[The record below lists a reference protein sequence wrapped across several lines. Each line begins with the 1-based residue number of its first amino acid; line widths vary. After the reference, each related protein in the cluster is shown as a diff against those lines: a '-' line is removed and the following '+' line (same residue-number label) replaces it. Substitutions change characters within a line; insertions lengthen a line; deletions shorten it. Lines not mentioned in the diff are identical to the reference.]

1 MDRNI
6 LYTYRNREEFERL
19 YNELSSQGQKLH
31 PFIYQETKTL
41 IEENSDLTIDI
52 SLMVE
57 AVRVNRHD
65 RFAAHYNLIGLD
77 NDNRVVIQEEL
88 ADLALTLFSLIFK
101 AVKPLYKY
109 VENDTVP
116 PAVTERKTLYTYKN
130 TAQLDLIMD
139 YTTQKNIPFFS
150 FNQAN
155 KKHNSEMEELDNSSV
170 PPIVDIT
177 TMIRAALSNNAH
189 ILFLFEQMI
198 GLLSNTKFIV
208 QKNSAEDIL
217 DNLPLYFLK
226 QVSITDIYPELGID
240 DFSETHDH
248 ESKLRKMTDLTN
260 DEMQDFYRFFSDNL
274 IGHDEFKRRF
284 FRSVKNFTK
293 LNRIKEKKI
302 LSIFLLGNS
311 GLGKTEVARLIKQY
325 LNADTSLAK
334 INFGNYSSQ
343 DALNSL
349 IGSPAGYVGC
359 ESGEL
364 GIKVQKSKAGVI
376 VCDEFDKTTRPVYN
390 FFLELLEDGSF
401 TDSLTR
407 EYNLDGYIIIFTSN
421 IPTAEE
427 FYKVLLPEL
436 QSRID
441 LVCEFKPLADEDKE
455 IYVDFQLN
463 RYMERLSDEFEKHE
477 VTNDTRR
484 KLSNVNY
491 KGTDN
496 LRDIK
501 RIIEQKVIEFL
512 DV

>member
-1 MDRNI
+1 MGRNI
-6 LYTYRNREEFERL
+6 LYTYRNPEEFERL
-19 YNELSSQGQKLH
+19 YDELYSQGDELH
-31 PFIYQETKTL
+31 PFMYQETKTL

-52 SLMVE
+52 SLMVDS
-57 AVRVNRHD
+57 VKVNRHD
-65 RFAAHYNLIGLD
+65 RFAAQYNLIGLN
-77 NDNRVVIQEEL
+77 NDNRIVIQEEL
-88 ADLALTLFSLIFK
+88 AGIALTIFPLIFN
-101 AVKPLYKY
+101 AVEPLYEC
-109 VENDTVP
+109 VDNDTVP
-116 PAVTERKTLYTYKN
+116 PAERKTLYTYKN
-130 TAQLDLIMD
+130 AAHLDQIID
-139 YTTQKNIPFFS
+139 YTAQKNIPFFS
-150 FNQAN
+150 FNQLN
-155 KKHNSEMEELDNSSV
+155 KKHNSEIEELDNSSI

-189 ILFLFEQMI
+189 ILFLFEQLI
-198 GLLSNTKFIV
+198 GMLSNTKFVV
-208 QKNSAEDIL
+208 QKNSAEDVL
-217 DNLPLYFLK
+217 ENLPLYFSD
-226 QVSITDIYPELGID
+226 QESITDIYPELGKD
-240 DFSETHDH
+240 DSSEKH
-248 ESKLRKMTDLTN
+248 EAELRKITELN
-260 DEMQDFYRFFSDNL
+260 KDEMQEFCRFFRDNL
-274 IGHDEFKRRF
+274 IGHDEFKKRL
-284 FRSVKNFTK
+284 FRTVKNFTQ

-311 GLGKTEVARLIKQY
+311 GLGKTEAARLIKQY

-349 IGSPAGYVGC
+349 IGSPAGYIGC

-364 GIKVQKSKAGVI
+364 GIKVQKSKAGIV

-421 IPTAEE
+421 IPTADE

-436 QSRID
+436 QSRFD
-441 LVCEFKPLADEDKE
+441 LVCEFKPLTDEDKK
-455 IYVDFQLN
+455 IYVEFQLN
-463 RYMERLSDEFEKHE
+463 RYIERLSDEFKKHE
-477 VTNDTRR
+477 VTDDTRR

-501 RIIEQKVIEFL
+501 RMIEQNVIEFL
-512 DV
+512 YV

>member
-1 MDRNI
+1 MSRNI

-19 YNELSSQGQKLH
+19 YDELSSQDHELY
-31 PFIYQETKTL
+31 PFMYQETKTL
-41 IEENSDLTIDI
+41 IDENSDLTIDI

-57 AVRVNRHD
+57 SVRVNRHD
-65 RFAAHYNLIGLD
+65 RFAAQYNLIGLD

-88 ADLALTLFSLIFK
+88 ADLALNFFSLIFNT
-101 AVKPLYKY
+101 VEPLYERI
-109 VENDTVP
+109 ENNTLP
-116 PAVTERKTLYTYKN
+116 PAITERKILYTYKN
-130 TAQLDLIMD
+130 AAQLDQIID
-139 YTTQKNIPFFS
+139 YTAQKNIPFFS

-155 KKHNSEMEELDNSSV
+155 KKHNSEMEELDNSFV

-189 ILFLFEQMI
+189 ILFLSEQLI

-208 QKNSAEDIL
+208 QENSAEDVL
-217 DNLPLYFLK
+217 ENLPLYFLK
-226 QVSITDIYPELGID
+226 QESITSIHPELGID
-240 DFSETHDH
+240 DSSETHGH
-248 ESKLRKMTDLTN
+248 EVDLRKITDLT
-260 DEMQDFYRFFSDNL
+260 DYEMQEFCGFFSDNL
-274 IGHDEFKRRF
+274 IGHDEFKKRF
-284 FRSVKNFTK
+284 FHTVKNFTK

-343 DALNSL
+343 DSLNSL

-364 GIKVQKSKAGVI
+364 GIKVQKSKAGVV

-390 FFLELLEDGSF
+390 FFLELLEEGSF

-421 IPTAEE
+421 IPTADD

-441 LVCEFKPLADEDKE
+441 LVCEFKPLTDEDKK

-463 RYMERLSDEFEKHE
+463 RYMERLSVEFEKHE
-477 VTNDTRR
+477 VTDDTYR
-484 KLSNVNY
+484 KLSNVSY

-501 RIIEQKVIEFL
+501 RMIEQKVIEFL